1 MTNIQSII
9 GLFIVLVVILS
20 MGLQFSFFTPFLFK
34 SNVAMRIENA
44 QRRKEGFSNNVSN
57 NVNNN
62 VSNDTSVP
70 VQSKKNNSIA
80 KHNMLDETAPNY

>member
-20 MGLQFSFFTPFLFK
+20 MGLQFSFL
-34 SNVAMRIENA
+34 
-44 QRRKEGFSNNVSN
+44 KEGFSN

>member
-20 MGLQFSFFTPFLFK
+20 MGLQFSFL
-34 SNVAMRIENA
+34 
-44 QRRKEGFSNNVSN
+44 KEGFSNNVSN

>member
-20 MGLQFSFFTPFLFK
+20 MGLQFSFF
-34 SNVAMRIENA
+34 
-44 QRRKEGFSNNVSN
+44 KEEFSNNISN
-57 NVNNN
+57 NVNN
-62 VSNDTSVP
+62 DTSIP
-70 VQSKKNNSIA
+70 IQSKKNNSIA

>member
-20 MGLQFSFFTPFLFK
+20 MGLQFSFF
-34 SNVAMRIENA
+34 
-44 QRRKEGFSNNVSN
+44 KEGFSNNISN
-57 NVNNN
+57 NVNN
-62 VSNDTSVP
+62 DTSIP
-70 VQSKKNNSIA
+70 IQSKKNNSIA

>member
-20 MGLQFSFFTPFLFK
+20 MGLQFSFF
-34 SNVAMRIENA
+34 
-44 QRRKEGFSNNVSN
+44 KEGF
-57 NVNNN
+57 NNN
-62 VSNDTSVP
+62 VSNKVNNSNKNNDNSIP

>member
-1 MTNIQSII
+1 MTNLQSII

-20 MGLQFSFFTPFLFK
+20 MGLQFSFF
-34 SNVAMRIENA
+34 
-44 QRRKEGFSNNVSN
+44 KEGF
-57 NVNNN
+57 NNN
-62 VSNDTSVP
+62 VSNKVNNSNKNNDNSIP

>member
-9 GLFIVLVVILS
+9 GLFIGLVVILS
-20 MGLQFSFFTPFLFK
+20 MGLQFSFY
-34 SNVAMRIENA
+34 
-44 QRRKEGFSNNVSN
+44 KEGFNN

-62 VSNDTSVP
+62 INNDNSIP